1 MYKCNAREIHYASLQ
16 KQSGRRVGVG
26 SGGGPAGDGVGWE
39 LSLPP
44 VPSLLLRPGKGTQHH
59 DYVVADKPN
68 NLGGPLG
75 EKGLT
80 RLAVQPG
87 PLFLNP
93 ETCISRGSRS

>member
-1 MYKCNAREIHYASLQ
+1 
-16 KQSGRRVGVG
+16 
-26 SGGGPAGDGVGWE
+26 
-39 LSLPP
+39 
-44 VPSLLLRPGKGTQHH
+44 LLLRPGKGTQHH